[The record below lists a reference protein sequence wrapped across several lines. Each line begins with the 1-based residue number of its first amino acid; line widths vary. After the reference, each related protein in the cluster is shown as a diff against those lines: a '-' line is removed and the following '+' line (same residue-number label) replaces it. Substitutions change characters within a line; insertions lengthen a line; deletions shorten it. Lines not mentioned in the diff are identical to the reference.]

1 VTTPLDAAVVIASYR
16 RPEALRRCLGGVA
29 RQSVAPAQTIVVR
42 REGDE
47 ATRAVLSEPD
57 QAAVTHV
64 VVREPGVLAA
74 MRAGRDAARTEIVA
88 FVDDDAVPRPDWLE
102 RLLGHLRDP
111 RVGGVGGRDVIVGAA
126 SPEAPALDVGRVT
139 AWGRLVGNHHRGAG
153 EARPV
158 MVLKAAGMAFRR
170 CAMTLPDGL
179 RGAGAQA
186 HFEVGMSLAA
196 RRRGWGLI
204 YDPAAIVDHHVAP
217 RFDAD
222 RRGRPAP
229 GAVSDAAYNLVH
241 CLLKEAPELVW
252 RRAAYGLLVGDRKI
266 PGVLRAA
273 AALVRREPDV
283 LSDLRPS
290 LAGQLDALRV
300 AGRRRRGRPVATA
313 GSIAASPRPSRP
325 RVALLAHDIHAEGGM
340 ERACLELIQR
350 TSSEVDFLVIS
361 ARLDPDVRAQ
371 VRWRRVVLPRRPFPL
386 KFAVFYVFAGLML
399 ARERVDLTHTVGAIV
414 PNRVDVASVHFCHA
428 AFRETARGQIST
440 ASPMRRLNTA
450 ISRRIALIT
459 ERWSYRRDRIGLL
472 AAVSE
477 GVAGELHGHYPG
489 VPTCLTGNGVDH
501 DRFAPNGAIRRRV
514 RAEMAAADETCVSLF
529 VGGDW
534 DRKGLALAIDG
545 LARARAQGASIALW
559 VVGPGDRP
567 RFQELA
573 SRLGVGDQVRFLG
586 HRGDPE
592 RFYAGADVFLLP
604 TLYETFCL
612 AAFEAAASGLALIVT
627 PVHGAAELVAG
638 GAAGVGVER
647 DADSIAAALHRLAGD
662 PELRAA
668 MGAEGRRRAAG
679 HTWSASAAS
688 VLEAY
693 TTMLGPGAD

>member
-1 VTTPLDAAVVIASYR
+1 VRAPLDAAVVIASYR
-16 RPEALRRCLGGVA
+16 RPDALRRCLDGLA

-42 REGDE
+42 REGDD

-57 QAAVTHV
+57 LAAVTQV
-64 VVREPGVLAA
+64 VVSEPGVLAA

-88 FVDDDAVPRPDWLE
+88 FVDDDAVPRWDWLE

-111 RVGGVGGRDVIVGAA
+111 GVGGVGGRDVIVGAA
-126 SPEAPALDVGRVT
+126 RPEAPALDVGRVT

-179 RGAGAQA
+179 RGAGAQV

-196 RRRGWGLI
+196 QRRGWRLI

-241 CLLKEAPELVW
+241 CLLEEAPELVW

-273 AALVRREPDV
+273 AALVRREPNV

-300 AGRRRRGRPVATA
+300 AGRRRGRPVATA
-313 GSIAASPRPSRP
+313 GSIAASPSPSRP
-325 RVALLAHDIHAEGGM
+325 RVALLAHDIHGEGGM
-340 ERACLELIQR
+340 ERACLELIRR
-350 TSSEVDFLVIS
+350 TSGEVDFLIIS
-361 ARLDPDVRAQ
+361 ARLDPSVRAQ

-386 KFAVFYVFAGLML
+386 KFAVFYLVAGLML

-414 PNRVDVASVHFCHA
+414 PNRVDLASVHFCHA
-428 AFRETARGQIST
+428 AFRETARGEIGT
-440 ASPMRRLNTA
+440 ASPMRRLNTG

-459 ERWSYRRDRIGLL
+459 ERWSYRSDRVGMF
-472 AAVSE
+472 AAVSQ
-477 GVAGELHGHYPG
+477 GVVDELHGHYPG
-489 VPTCLTGNGVDH
+489 VPTCVTGNGVDH
-501 DRFAPNGAIRRRV
+501 DRFAPDGEIRLRV
-514 RAEMAAADETCVSLF
+514 RGEMGAADSTCVTLF

-534 DRKGLALAIDG
+534 DRKGLAVAIEG
-545 LARARAQGASIALW
+545 VARARERGAPVMLW

-573 SRLGVGDQVRFLG
+573 ARLRITDDVRFLG
-586 HRGDPE
+586 HRGDTE
-592 RFYAGADVFLLP
+592 NFYRAADVFLLP
-604 TLYETFCL
+604 TLYETFCI
-612 AAFEAAASGLALIVT
+612 AGFEAAAASLALVVT
-627 PVHGAAELVAG
+627 RVHGVSDLVADDV
-638 GAAGVGVER
+638 AGISVER
-647 DADSIAAALHRLAGD
+647 NPDSVGAALHRLAGD
-662 PELRAA
+662 AELRAA
-668 MGAEGRRRAAG
+668 MGAAGRRRASA
-679 HTWSASAAS
+679 HTWSRSAAS
-688 VLEAY
+688 VLAAY
-693 TTMLGPGAD
+693 RAMLAPGE